1 MSHNLYTLNTTGANV
16 FSYHGANLGF
26 IKIGSGESVTY
37 NSTLSWATTF
47 EWYDT
52 NRVNTISGASF
63 TESNGWI
70 SEIHLPAGDYHIKA
84 SVSVQIDQGNIANY
98 YCFIDQGSGYFFN
111 NDLVFMTRDGAGYV
125 GTVDGRVDPLQIS
138 KIVSYSVATSL
149 RFTFYTQLS
158 TTPTISDPN
167 NRVSETQFLFIR
179 RLA

>member
-37 NSTLSWATTF
+37 NSTLTWDTTF

-52 NRVNTISGASF
+52 NRINTISGASF
-63 TESNGWI
+63 TESGGWI

-84 SVSVQIDQGNIANY
+84 SASIQIDQDVSASFMGH
-98 YCFIDQGSGYFFN
+98 IDQGSGYSYS
-111 NDLVFMTRDGAGYV
+111 NDLQFITRIGSQYV
-125 GTVDGRVDPLQIS
+125 SAFDKRLDCLQIS
-138 KIVSYSVATSL
+138 KIVSYSVSTSIK
-149 RFTFYTQLS
+149 FIFYGTYS
-158 TTPTISDPN
+158 TTVISDPN
-167 NRVSETQFLFIR
+167 DRVSESQFLFIR

>member
-37 NSTLSWATTF
+37 NSTLSWATDF

-52 NRVNTISGASF
+52 NRINTISGASF
-63 TESNGWI
+63 TESGGWI
-70 SEIHLPAGDYHIKA
+70 SEIHLPAGDY
-84 SVSVQIDQGNIANY
+84 DQGNNATWLGN
-98 YCFIDQGSGYFFN
+98 IDQGSGYAYS
-111 NDLVFMTRDGAGYV
+111 NDLQFITRIGSQYV
-125 GTVDGRVDPLQIS
+125 SATDKRLDCLQIS

-149 RFTFYTQLS
+149 KFVFYTTASS
-158 TTPTISDPN
+158 TTAISDPN
-167 NRVSETQFLFIR
+167 NRVSESQFLFIR